1 MAIMNFIRHMRFQ
14 FTRIAA
20 FLHFLSPLIRIRTS
34 GSFLVLVIL
43 FGGLHVSQA
52 QQTGTPPYS
61 GLDTLQLK
69 TIFDQPYLHGVRPS
83 VTGFGPQSQ
92 QLYFSWN
99 DSSYSETGPYVT
111 GLENTDTI
119 SAEAV
124 SDEEARRAR
133 ASVSPDNQ
141 QLAYVHDGDLYLS
154 ASDGSGA
161 RIIFAGRGETV
172 SGTPLWSPDG
182 AELAF
187 MYRGDIWSLNLRSSA
202 VRQLTQKQDDE
213 PFYRLL
219 AWGEGSETIIT
230 NQVDQSEYLEV
241 LFPEYVPQM
250 VEAGVNRRGQPKVH
264 VKIHSLSGSFDS
276 WQQEAEADSAGEADE
291 DSDTITLLEGPH
303 YIFNNDISHDGR
315 YFLLDY
321 TDHAMKQRR
330 ILVKD
335 LQTGSESEIHR
346 ESTDGWLYFALLRAE
361 FAPDSQQLFFTSE
374 RSGYSHIYTVKAD
387 GSRFRKL
394 TEGDFEVDW
403 ASWSGSN
410 AIIYS
415 ASVRDPGLR
424 DVYLANTNTGSSR
437 RLTESEAFRYDYALS
452 RDNRYLAYL
461 RTSWNEPADIVLLD
475 IRRPGD
481 EVRLT
486 NSIPE
491 RFKRINWQQPE
502 YIRFTG
508 RDDSTRISMDVLKPH
523 NFDASSDEQHPVVVF
538 VHGAG
543 SLQNVFQGWS
553 RSYPREYMFHQ
564 FLNRQG
570 YVVVEVDYRHSTG
583 YGRKFRE
590 DVTGWMGRYELQDI
604 VDGLNHLQERDGY
617 LDLDRVGIYG
627 GSYGGFMTL
636 YALSNAPEMFSA
648 GAALRSVTNWEN
660 YYYAN
665 PGYTRPRLGTPEEDP
680 EHYERSSPIT
690 YADSLSRPVIMLHGL
705 IDDNVGFQDAAQYI
719 DRLIKS
725 GNTDFDM
732 MMYPSERHSYE
743 SPEAWHDQYLRI
755 YNFFETH
762 VK

>member
-1 MAIMNFIRHMRFQ
+1 MLIM
-14 FTRIAA
+14 
-20 FLHFLSPLIRIRTS
+20 FLT
-34 GSFLVLVIL
+34 
-43 FGGLHVSQA
+43 GLQEANA
-52 QQTGTPPYS
+52 QQEAPPYR

-83 VTGFGPQSQ
+83 INAFDPQGRR
-92 QLYFSWN
+92 LFFSWN
-99 DSSYSETGPYVT
+99 DSSYSNTGPYATNVET
-111 GLENTDTI
+111 NGEINVEAISEQENRL
-119 SAEAV
+119 AG
-124 SDEEARRAR
+124 
-133 ASVSPDNQ
+133 ASVSPENN
-141 QLAYVHDGDLYLS
+141 QLAYTYEGDLYVSGL
-154 ASDGSGA
+154 DGSNA
-161 RIIFAGRGETV
+161 RMIFAGKSERV
-172 SGTPLWSPDG
+172 SGVPLWSPDG
-182 AELAF
+182 AQLAF
-187 MYRGDIWSLNLRSSA
+187 MYRGDIWSLNLRSTA
-202 VRQLTQKQDDE
+202 VRQLTQKQNDE
-213 PFYRLL
+213 PFFRLL
-219 AWGEGSETIIT
+219 AWGEGSKTIIT

-241 LFPEYVPQM
+241 LFPDYVPTM
-250 VEAGVNRRGQPKVH
+250 VEASVRRRGQPQILVKV
-264 VKIHSLSGSFDS
+264 HSLSNGFTD
-276 WQQEAEADSAGEADE
+276 WQEEPEQETAPADSAGDSGEAPDA
-291 DSDTITLLEGPH
+291 ITLLEGPH
-303 YIFNNDISHDGR
+303 YIFNYDVSFDGR

-321 TDHAMKQRR
+321 TDHSMKERR

-335 LQTGSESEIHR
+335 LQTGSTVTIHR
-346 ESTDGWLYFALLRAE
+346 ESTEGWLYFSLLRAE
-361 FAPDSQQLFFTSE
+361 FAPNTQQLFFTSE
-374 RSGYSHIYTVKAD
+374 RSGYNHIYIARAD
-387 GSRFRKL
+387 GSRLRKL

-403 ASWSGSN
+403 ASWAGSN

-415 ASVRDPGLR
+415 ASERDPGLR

-437 RLTESEAFRYDYALS
+437 RLTESEAFRYDFALS
-452 RDNRYLAYL
+452 PDNRYLAYL
-461 RTSWNEPADIVLLD
+461 RTSWNQPADIVLLD
-475 IRRPGD
+475 TRRPEG
-481 EVRLT
+481 ETRLT
-486 NSIPE
+486 NSVPE
-491 RFKRINWQQPE
+491 RFRRINWQQPE

-553 RSYPREYMFHQ
+553 RSYHREYMFHQ

-570 YVVVEVDYRHSTG
+570 YVVIEVDYRHSTG

-590 DVTGWMGRYELQDI
+590 DVTDWMGKHELEDI
-604 VDGLNHLQERDGY
+604 IDGITYLQERDGY

-627 GSYGGFMTL
+627 GSYGGFMAL
-636 YALSNAPEMFSA
+636 YALSNAPEIFSA

-665 PGYTRPRLGTPEEDP
+665 PGYTRPRLGTPEENP
-680 EHYERSSPIT
+680 ENYERSSPIT

-725 GNTDFDM
+725 GNTNFDM

-743 SPEAWHDQYLRI
+743 SSEAWHDQYLRI